1 MTKVKSFKGITLIA
15 LVITIIILL
24 ILAGIS
30 ISALTNQ
37 GLFEKAKDAKKKSE
51 NAEKEQS
58 QTLSEYET
66 ALDQFDEKTLA
77 YKVNNENIK
86 VGEYVKYTPDDV
98 TDTSGILKLLSE
110 YSGYTDRN
118 TQDTLSQEKDL
129 NWRILDIVDGKVRL
143 ISDKPTNSTIA
154 LKGWNGYN
162 NAVYLIDDVCKTL
175 YSNKSYANSVQNL
188 KIEDIQNVM
197 LKDYTKLEY
206 SNYGETSSPK
216 SKNYPSIFAQE
227 EGQEVDG
234 KIGALGLSKQDKL
247 IKQTTVNTAKSWNV
261 KCTYWY
267 CELKAEDYKKP
278 IYRNLFI
285 EDENKNHYEGYWLSS
300 RCIMVDESIDSTG
313 FKIRYIPKWGD
324 GPDGQELANGSSE
337 WENVVEGRS
346 YKFRPVITLNSNVQ
360 VKSGKGTQESPYEI
374 GI

>member
-234 KIGALGLSKQDKL
+234 KIGAFGQSKQDKL
-247 IKQTTVNTAKSWNV
+247 IKQTTVNTAKSWNI

-267 CELKAEDYKKP
+267 DKLKAEDYKKTE
-278 IYRNLFI
+278 YNNLFM
-285 EDENKNHYEGYWLSS
+285 EDENKKHYEPYWLSS
-300 RCIMVDESIDSTG
+300 RCISVDAVNDNTCFQIRCIDEYG
-313 FKIRYIPKWGD
+313 
-324 GPDGQELANGSSE
+324 GPDGRTLTYGNSE
-337 WENVVEGRS
+337 GDYVDGRS
-346 YKFRPVITLNSNVQ
+346 YKFRPVITLNSNIQ